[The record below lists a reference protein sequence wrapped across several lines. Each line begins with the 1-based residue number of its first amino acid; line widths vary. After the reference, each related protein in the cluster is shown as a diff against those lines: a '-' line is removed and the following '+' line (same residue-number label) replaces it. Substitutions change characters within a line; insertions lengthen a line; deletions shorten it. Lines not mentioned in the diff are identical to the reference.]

1 MPELSEKTMNSP
13 VKPLSPRSLANA
25 LRALSMDAVQAANS
39 GHPGM
44 PLGMADVL
52 TALVSGFMKFDS
64 SAPNW
69 PDRDRLVLSG
79 GHGSMLLYSLLYL
92 SGYPGIGIED
102 IKTFRKLG
110 SHCAGHPEHGEIPG
124 IETTTG
130 PLGQGL
136 SNAVGMA
143 LAERILNAR
152 YGDELVDHRTW
163 CLCGDGDLME
173 GISHEAISIAGHLKL
188 SKLTVLYDD
197 NGISIDGPTSI
208 TDSTDTIKR
217 FEAAGWAT
225 ARVDGQDAG
234 AVAAALKAALAND
247 RPTLIACKTVIG
259 FGAPKRAGTSKAH
272 GEPLGAEEIAGV
284 RKALDWPYEPF
295 VVPDE
300 IVAAWRAIGLGG
312 KSARETWEKRKSA
325 ANPVLAKEFD
335 ERIAGTMPPEVW
347 EGLQVLKKQTSWDKP
362 AVATRRASQMVL
374 EIVNTLWPAT
384 IGGSADLTPSN
395 NTLTPTLKDIKT
407 GDFSGRYMRWGV
419 REHGMAGAMTGMALH
434 GGVVPYGGAFFVFS
448 DYCRPTMRLAA
459 LMGLRVI
466 YVFTHDSI
474 GVGED
479 GPTHQPVEHLA
490 AARAIP
496 GLRVFRPCDVVE
508 TAECWAL
515 ALGDR
520 HHPSML
526 ALSRQNLMTARTKH
540 TDENLCA
547 RGAYEIA
554 AAENAKVTL
563 LATGSEVEL
572 AFKARDLL
580 AAEDISARIVSMPSW
595 ELFEEQDEK
604 YRNEVLGPG
613 TAKVGIEAALGF
625 GWDRYIGEKGQFVGM
640 HGFGASGPAKDVFQ
654 HFSITP
660 EAVVAAAK
668 KALQS

>member
-1 MPELSEKTMNSP
+1 MSSSRL
-13 VKPLSPRSLANA
+13 LANA
-25 LRALSMDAVQAANS
+25 LRALSMDAVEAAKS

-52 TALVSGFMKFDS
+52 TTLTTKFLKYDAT
-64 SAPNW
+64 APDW

-79 GHGSMLLYSLLYL
+79 GHGSMLLYSFLYL
-92 SGYPGIGIED
+92 SGYPGITIDD

-110 SHCAGHPEHGEIPG
+110 SKCAGHPEHGVIPG

-152 YGDELVDHRTW
+152 FGDELVDHRSY

-173 GISHEAISIAGHLKL
+173 GLSHEAISIAGHLKL
-188 SKLTVLYDD
+188 SKLTLLWDN
-197 NGISIDGPTSI
+197 NGISIDGPTTI
-208 TDSTDTIKR
+208 TDSTDTLKR

-225 ARVDGQDAG
+225 IAVDGHDAD
-234 AVAAALKAALAND
+234 AVAAALTAALKND
-247 RPTLIACKTVIG
+247 KPTLVACKTVIG

-295 VVPDE
+295 VIPDD
-300 IVAAWRAIGLGG
+300 IVAAWRAFGVQG
-312 KSARETWEKRKSA
+312 KSAREMWQKRKA
-325 ANPVLAKEFD
+325 AVNPFLAKTFD
-335 ERIAGTMPPEVW
+335 ALIAGDMPSEVL
-347 EGLQVLKKQTSWDKP
+347 EGLQVLKKKASWDKP
-362 AVATRRASQMVL
+362 SVATRKASQMAL
-374 EIVNTLWPAT
+374 ETINALWPAT

-395 NTLTPTLKDIKT
+395 NTLTSTLKDIKP
-407 GDFSGRYMRWGV
+407 GDFSGRYIRYGV
-419 REHGMAGAMTGMALH
+419 REHGMAAVMTGMALH
-434 GGVVPYGGAFFVFS
+434 GGIVPYGGAFFVFS
-448 DYCRPTMRLAA
+448 DYCRPTIRLDA

-496 GLRVFRPCDVVE
+496 GLRVFRPADVVE
-508 TAECWAL
+508 TAESWAL
-515 ALGDR
+515 ALSDQ
-520 HHPSML
+520 HHPSVL
-526 ALSRQNLMTARTKH
+526 ALTRQNLMTVRTKH
-540 TDENLCA
+540 TDENLTA
-547 RGAYEIA
+547 KGAYVIA
-554 AAENAKVTL
+554 EAEGAKVTL
-563 LATGSEVEL
+563 IATGSEVEM

-580 AAEDISARIVSMPSW
+580 ADEGIVARIVSMPCW
-595 ELFEEQDEK
+595 ALFEEQDEK
-604 YRNEVLGPG
+604 YRNEVLGPS
-613 TAKVGIEAALGF
+613 TAKVGIEAALRF
-625 GWDRYIGEKGQFVGM
+625 GWDRYIGPNGAFVGM
-640 HGFGASGPAKDVFQ
+640 EGFGASGPAKDVYK
-654 HFSITP
+654 HFAITA

-668 KALQS
+668 KALQG

>member
-1 MPELSEKTMNSP
+1 MPVTIMNAAKTP
-13 VKPLSPRSLANA
+13 VQSRPLANA
-25 LRALSMDAVQAANS
+25 LRALSMDAVETANS

-44 PLGMADVL
+44 PLGMADVV
-52 TALVSGFMKFDS
+52 TALASGFLKFDA
-64 SAPNW
+64 SAPDW
-69 PDRDRLVLSG
+69 PDRDRLILSG
-79 GHGSMLLYSLLYL
+79 GHGSMLLYSFLWL

-110 SHCAGHPEHGEIPG
+110 SKCAGHPEHGVIPG

-130 PLGQGL
+130 PLGQGI

-143 LAERILNAR
+143 LAERLLNAR
-152 YGDELVDHRTW
+152 FGDELVDHRTY

-188 SKLTVLYDD
+188 SKLTLLYDD
-197 NGISIDGPTSI
+197 NGITIDGPTSI
-208 TDSTDTIKR
+208 TDSTDAVKR

-225 ARVDGQDAG
+225 ARVDGHDPA
-234 AVAAALKAALAND
+234 AIAAALSAAQASD
-247 RPTLIACKTVIG
+247 KPTMIACKTIIG
-259 FGAPKRAGTSKAH
+259 YGAPKKAGTSAAH
-272 GEPLGAEEIAGV
+272 GAPLGPEEIAGV
-284 RKALDWPYEPF
+284 RKALDWPYPPF

-300 IVAAWRAIGLGG
+300 IVSAWRSIGLQG
-312 KSARETWEKRKSA
+312 KSAREMWEKRKAA
-325 ANPVLAKEFD
+325 ANPVLTKDFD
-335 ERIAGTMPPEVW
+335 ERMAGDMPAIVW
-347 EGLQVLKKQTSWDKP
+347 EGLQVLKKKISREKP
-362 AVATRRASQMVL
+362 VVATRKASQMVL

-395 NTLTPTLKDIKT
+395 NTLTSTLTDIKT
-407 GDFSGRYMRWGV
+407 GDFSGRYMRYGV
-419 REHGMAGAMTGMALH
+419 REHGMAGAMNGMALH

-448 DYCRPTMRLAA
+448 DYCRPSIRLAA

-479 GPTHQPVEHLA
+479 GPTHQPVEQLA

-515 ALGDR
+515 ALADK

-526 ALSRQNLMTARTKH
+526 ALTRQGLITARTEH

-547 RGAYEIA
+547 KGAYEVA
-554 AAENAKVTL
+554 PAENAKVSL

-580 AAEDISARIVSMPSW
+580 AADGIAARIVSMPSW
-595 ELFEEQDEK
+595 ELFEEQSEE
-604 YRNEVLGPG
+604 YRKETLRPDTVRI
-613 TAKVGIEAALGF
+613 GIEAALSF
-625 GWDRYIGEKGQFVGM
+625 GWDRYIGENGAFVGM
-640 HGFGASGPAKDVFQ
+640 HGFGASGPAKDVYK
-654 HFSITP
+654 HFAITP

-668 KALQS
+668 KALQG

>member
-1 MPELSEKTMNSP
+1 MNSQIR
-13 VKPLSPRSLANA
+13 LMANA

-52 TALVSGFMKFDS
+52 ATLTTKFMKFD
-64 SAPNW
+64 AATPAW
-69 PDRDRLVLSG
+69 PDRDRLILSG
-79 GHGSMLLYSLLYL
+79 GHGSMLLYSFLYL
-92 SGYPGIGIED
+92 SGYPGITIDD
-102 IKTFRKLG
+102 IKSFRKLG
-110 SHCAGHPEHGEIPG
+110 SRCAGHPEFGEIPG

-152 YGDELVDHRTW
+152 FGDALVDHHTY

-188 SKLTVLYDD
+188 SKLVLLYDD
-197 NGISIDGPTSI
+197 NGISIDGPTTI

-225 ARVDGQDAG
+225 TRVDGHDSDAIT
-234 AVAAALKAALAND
+234 AAIEAAHKSD
-247 RPTLIACKTVIG
+247 KPTLIACKTIIG

-272 GEPLGAEEIAGV
+272 GEPLGTEEIAGV
-284 RKALDWPYEPF
+284 RKALNWPHEPF
-295 VVPDE
+295 VIPAD
-300 IVAAWRAIGLGG
+300 VATLWHDAGARGAAARTAWEGRKA
-312 KSARETWEKRKSA
+312 SADADKVKAFEAMLSG
-325 ANPVLAKEFD
+325 D
-335 ERIAGTMPPEVW
+335 MPTEVW
-347 EGLQVLKKQTSWDKP
+347 EGLQVLKKQTSTDKP
-362 AVATRRASQMVL
+362 SVATRKASQMVL
-374 EIVNTLWPAT
+374 EIVNALWPAT

-395 NTLTPTLKDIKT
+395 NTLTSTLTDIKT
-407 GDFSGRYMRWGV
+407 GDFSGRYMRYGV
-419 REHGMAGAMTGMALH
+419 REFGMTGLMNGMTLH
-434 GGVVPYGGAFFVFS
+434 GGIVPYGGAFFVFS
-448 DYCRPTMRLAA
+448 DYCRPAMRMAA
-459 LMGLRVI
+459 IMGIRVI

-496 GLRVFRPCDVVE
+496 GLRVYRPADVVE

-515 ALGDR
+515 ALADKN
-520 HHPSML
+520 HPSML
-526 ALSRQNLMTARTKH
+526 ALTRQNLMTVRTTH

-547 RGAYEIA
+547 KGAYVIVEDK
-554 AAENAKVTL
+554 NAKLTL

-572 AFKARDLL
+572 AFKARDIL
-580 AAEDISARIVSMPSW
+580 ATDGIPARIVSMPSW

-604 YRNEVLGPG
+604 YRKDVLGPD
-613 TAKVGIEAALGF
+613 TVKVGMEAALSF
-625 GWDRYIGEKGQFVGM
+625 GWDRYIGEKGVFVGM

-654 HFSITP
+654 KFGITP
-660 EAVVAAAK
+660 EAVAAAAK
-668 KALQS
+668 KALQG